1 MINRKQLR
9 RELGSRYEFKQ
20 QISDKELRL
29 IQKENPKHFQMQTVA
44 YLIAGCVKIEVTL
57 YKQGGRIQLGYDVF
71 VKDTP
76 DAVEWICYDSPTDS
90 VKIKE
95 QEMLA
100 VLDKVVRENGLS
112 YTECRFDTL
121 CGKQIKNRRK
131 KDGTGSSAE

>member
-1 MINRKQLR
+1 MINRKQLC
-9 RELGSRYEFKQ
+9 RELGSHYEFRRL
-20 QISDKELRL
+20 ISEKELRL
-29 IQKENPKHFQMQTVA
+29 IQKENPKHFQMQSVA
-44 YLIAGCVKIEVTL
+44 SLTAGCVKIEVTL
-57 YKQGGRIQLGYDVF
+57 YKQDGRLRLGYDVF

-76 DAVEWICYDSPTDS
+76 DAVEWICYDSPPDP

-121 CGKQIKNRRK
+121 CGKQIKNSRK
-131 KDGTGSSAE
+131 KDSAGSAAE